1 MTRAEIEAAD
11 RRRRRE
17 IADAAKI
24 ARYQMALEA
33 IKACDYGVDKDKIAR
48 LALSE
53 VPGPK

>member
-1 MTRAEIEAAD
+1 MTRAEIEAAE
-11 RRRRRE
+11 RSRRRE
-17 IADAAKI
+17 IADAMKI

-53 VPGPK
+53 ISDPK